1 MHALHFYVFLNK
13 FSQMSTSCHWP
24 ICICLFVFGHLFSH
38 VKDSSNNIHPIEQ
51 PREWRKALTYA
62 QKLVWVSLKTLRVKR
77 GLKDMGER
85 VFVCFLLCL
94 NLGVSARFRLTQHP
108 YNVTSALSQSLLP
121 WPTDNLVS

>member
-1 MHALHFYVFLNK
+1 
-13 FSQMSTSCHWP
+13 MSLTHLCLSSCL
-24 ICICLFVFGHLFSH
+24 CEDTGHLFSH

-94 NLGVSARFRLTQHP
+94 NLGVSARFRLTQHL
-108 YNVTSALSQSLLP
+108 YNVTSALRVKVCCHGQQITWWVNVYLLKR
-121 WPTDNLVS
+121 LLKSVI